1 MKLYNIKSIAY
12 IALMGLALSS
22 CDDYLDRPTE
32 DAFDTSNYYA
42 TDAQCR
48 AGVNYLYNSP
58 WYDFMRG
65 FFKVGEVM
73 SGNYYMGSSPYLTFT
88 LNGEDAD
95 LANMSA
101 SLWSVNTHSTTVYNN
116 IKNASGASAAVKNA
130 TMGECLTWKAM
141 AYFYMVR
148 SFGAVPI
155 IHDPVEIINAQEST
169 NQRKAK
175 ISNIYEY
182 IIKVLEQAISLLPEK
197 DPTNTGRIDKYAAK
211 ALLAKVYLTKA
222 GFSEANTTYNPGTY
236 SYITCTAHQRNAD
249 DLKMAAALALDVIEN
264 SGRVLME
271 NYADIFRGENNV
283 CDEALISWAWTMG
296 SHWTCQNSF
305 QCDLA
310 IEGFDENGDCW
321 GGWGGPSVDLQDA
334 FNENALSTSRQNVDA
349 RRKATLMMVD
359 DHYDYFWADCGGF
372 EMVKY
377 CYGGYKANGAP
388 GPGQWESPTGACE
401 VKHLYGNN
409 ADHARFYGAPA
420 GRMAYA
426 LRTHLLR
433 LADVYLIY
441 CEAAMGNNTTTT
453 DPKILDIFYQVRHRS
468 VQDYKMPTSLTW
480 EDIWKERRLELAC
493 EGDRWYDFVRR
504 YYYDPQ
510 GAISEIKAQR
520 RNEYYSLDDL
530 YKTYYNSGSFVVDP
544 SKHLYNNNT
553 PAPNVTDRSFTIPLP
568 SADISYNPLLMEAPV
583 DFDVNSIAF

>member
-32 DAFDTSNYYA
+32 DAYDTSNYYA
-42 TDAQCR
+42 SDAQCR

-101 SLWSVNTHSTTVYNN
+101 SLWAVNTHATTVYNN
-116 IKNASGASAAVKNA
+116 IKNASGASEAVKNA

-155 IHDPVEIINAQEST
+155 IHDPAETINAQEST
-169 NQRKAK
+169 TLRKAK
-175 ISNIYEY
+175 ISNVYDY

-197 DPTNTGRIDKYAAK
+197 DATKTGRIDKYAAK

-249 DLKMAAALALDVIEN
+249 DLKKAADLALDVIEN

-283 CDEALISWAWTMG
+283 CDEALISWAWAMG

-305 QCDLA
+305 QSDLA

-544 SKHLYNNNT
+544 SKHLYNTNT

>member
-1 MKLYNIKSIAY
+1 
-12 IALMGLALSS
+12 
-22 CDDYLDRPTE
+22 
-32 DAFDTSNYYA
+32 
-42 TDAQCR
+42 
-48 AGVNYLYNSP
+48 
-58 WYDFMRG
+58 
-65 FFKVGEVM
+65 
-73 SGNYYMGSSPYLTFT
+73 
-88 LNGEDAD
+88 
-95 LANMSA
+95 
-101 SLWSVNTHSTTVYNN
+101 
-116 IKNASGASAAVKNA
+116 
-130 TMGECLTWKAM
+130 
-141 AYFYMVR
+141 MVR

-197 DPTNTGRIDKYAAK
+197 DPTGTGRIDKYGAK

-222 GFSEANTTYNPGTY
+222 GFSESNTTYNPGTY

-249 DLKMAAALALDVIEN
+249 DLKKAADLALDVIEN
-264 SGRVLME
+264 SGRKLME

-283 CDEALISWAWTMG
+283 CDEALISWAWAMG

-305 QCDLA
+305 QSDLA

-372 EMVKY
+372 EMLKY
-377 CYGGYKANGAP
+377 CYGGYTDNGAP

-409 ADHARFYGAPA
+409 ADHTRFYGAPA

-441 CEAAMGNNTTTT
+441 CEAAMGNSTSTT

-468 VQDYKMPTSLTW
+468 VADYKMPTSLTW
-480 EDIWKERRLELAC
+480 EDVWKERRLELAC

-504 YYYDPQ
+504 YYYDPS

-520 RNEYYSLDDL
+520 RNEYYALDDL
-530 YKTYYNSGSFVVDP
+530 YKTYYKSGAFTVDP
-544 SKHLYNNNT
+544 SKHLYNNTT

>member
-1 MKLYNIKSIAY
+1 
-12 IALMGLALSS
+12 
-22 CDDYLDRPTE
+22 
-32 DAFDTSNYYA
+32 
-42 TDAQCR
+42 
-48 AGVNYLYNSP
+48 
-58 WYDFMRG
+58 
-65 FFKVGEVM
+65 
-73 SGNYYMGSSPYLTFT
+73 
-88 LNGEDAD
+88 
-95 LANMSA
+95 
-101 SLWSVNTHSTTVYNN
+101 
-116 IKNASGASAAVKNA
+116 
-130 TMGECLTWKAM
+130 
-141 AYFYMVR
+141 
-148 SFGAVPI
+148 
-155 IHDPVEIINAQEST
+155 
-169 NQRKAK
+169 
-175 ISNIYEY
+175 
-182 IIKVLEQAISLLPEK
+182 
-197 DPTNTGRIDKYAAK
+197 
-211 ALLAKVYLTKA
+211 
-222 GFSEANTTYNPGTY
+222 
-236 SYITCTAHQRNAD
+236 
-249 DLKMAAALALDVIEN
+249 MAAALALDVIEN

-334 FNENALSTSRQNVDA
+334 FNENALSLNRQNVDA
-349 RRKATLMMVD
+349 RRKATLMMAGDV
-359 DHYDYFWADCGGF
+359 YDYFWADCGGF

-544 SKHLYNNNT
+544 SKHLYNTNT